1 MWSLRG
7 ASCSEVC
14 QAEARKIVANTMPDP
29 AKKRKQRA
37 SKENIQ
43 VIPRSLPHRPN
54 IESEHAKDKLK
65 WRLI

>member
-1 MWSLRG
+1 VQ
-7 ASCSEVC
+7 AAQEFC
-14 QAEARKIVANTMPDP
+14 QAEARKIVANKMPDP

-43 VIPRSLPHRPN
+43 VIPRSLPHSPN

-65 WRLI
+65 LRLI